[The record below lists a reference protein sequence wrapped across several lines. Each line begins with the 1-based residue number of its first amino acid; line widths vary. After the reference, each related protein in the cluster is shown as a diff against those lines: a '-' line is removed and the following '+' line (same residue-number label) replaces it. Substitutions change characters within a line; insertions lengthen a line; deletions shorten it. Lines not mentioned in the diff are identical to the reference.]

1 MPFELQVALRYL
13 LAKRRQVF
21 ISVISLVS
29 TIGVTVGV
37 AALIIAMALMT
48 GLQGE
53 LQDKILGSSAHVF
66 VFKPAAGIS
75 DYRAEVAKIRGIS
88 GVIGAAPAV
97 MGRAMISGG
106 TGQPGFVAVKGV
118 DPELEGSVTDV
129 AGALTEGTLND
140 LVPAS
145 EEDLPGIILGKDLAG
160 HIGAMVGDTVTLTT
174 PSGSLT
180 PMGVM
185 PRMRRFTV
193 VGTFRLG
200 LYDVDSTTGLVAL
213 EPGMR
218 LAGVDRVDHI
228 EVKIADIYN
237 APALADQMAVDF
249 GADYV
254 TQDWTDINQQLYSA
268 LMLEKIGMGI
278 GIGLIVMVAALN
290 IIASLIL
297 LVMEKTRDIAILK
310 TMGASKR
317 SIMLVFLLQG
327 SIIGV
332 IGTLLGAAAGTAI
345 ATIADR
351 YQLIKIPSDV
361 YQVSYLPFKVL
372 PEDLISV
379 IIGAVVVCFVA
390 TLYPS
395 RQAARL
401 DPAQALRYE

>member
-29 TIGVTVGV
+29 TLGVTVGV
-37 AALIIAMALMT
+37 AALVISMALMT

-66 VFKPAAGIS
+66 VFKPGVGID
-75 DYRAEVAKIRGIS
+75 DYRAEVAKIRAIP
-88 GVIGAAPAV
+88 GVTGAAPAV
-97 MGRAMISGG
+97 MGRAMISGSG
-106 TGQPGFVAVKGV
+106 IGFVAVKGI
-118 DPELEGSVTDV
+118 DPELEPSVTDL
-129 AGALTEGTLND
+129 AGTLTDGKLSD

-145 EEDLPGIILGKDLAG
+145 EDDLPGIVLGKDLAG
-160 HIGAMVGDTVTLTT
+160 QVGAMVGDTVTLTT
-174 PSGSLT
+174 PQGSLT

-185 PRMRRFTV
+185 PRQRRFKV

-218 LAGVDRVDHI
+218 LAGVDKVEHI
-228 EVKIADIYN
+228 EVRIADIYN
-237 APALADQMAVDF
+237 APQVADQMAVEF
-249 GADYV
+249 GPDYA

-327 SIIGV
+327 TIIGV
-332 IGTLLGAAAGTAI
+332 IGTVLGALAGTAI

-351 YQLIKIPSDV
+351 YRLISIPSDV

-372 PEDLISV
+372 PEDLVSV

-395 RQAARL
+395 RQAAKL

>member
-29 TIGVTVGV
+29 TLGVTVGV
-37 AALIIAMALMT
+37 AALVISMALMT

-66 VFKPAAGIS
+66 VFKPTTGID
-75 DYRAEVAKIRGIS
+75 DYHSEVARIRAIP
-88 GVIGAAPAV
+88 GVTGAAPAV
-97 MGRAMISGG
+97 MAKAMI
-106 TGQPGFVAVKGV
+106 TGLNIGFVAVKGV
-118 DPELEGSVTDV
+118 DPELEPSVTD
-129 AGALTEGTLND
+129 LSGTLTDGKLTD
-140 LVPAS
+140 LLPAS
-145 EEDLPGIILGKDLAG
+145 EDDLPGIVLGKDLAG
-160 HIGAMVGDTVTLTT
+160 QVGAMVGDTVTLTT
-174 PSGSLT
+174 PEGSLT

-185 PRMRRFTV
+185 PRQRRFKV

-218 LAGVDRVDHI
+218 LSGVDRVDHI

-237 APALADQMAVDF
+237 APEVADRMAAEF
-249 GADYV
+249 GPDYV

-327 SIIGV
+327 TIIGV
-332 IGTLLGAAAGTAI
+332 IGTVLGALAGTAI

-351 YQLIKIPSDV
+351 YRLISIPSDV

-372 PEDLISV
+372 PGDLVSV
-379 IIGAVVVCFVA
+379 IIGAVVVCFIA

-395 RQAARL
+395 RQAAKL

>member
-53 LQDKILGSSAHVF
+53 LQAKILGSSAHVF
-66 VFKPAAGIS
+66 VFKPAGGID
-75 DYRAEVAKIRGIS
+75 DYRAEVARIRGFT

-97 MGRAMISGG
+97 MGRAMISG

-129 AGALTEGTLND
+129 AGALTDGKLSD

-145 EEDLPGIILGKDLAG
+145 ADDLPGIILGKDLAG
-160 HIGAMVGDTVTLTT
+160 QIGAMVGDIVTLTT

-185 PRMRRFTV
+185 PRMRRFKV

-200 LYDVDSTTGLVAL
+200 LYDVDSSTGLVAL

-218 LAGVDRVDHI
+218 LAGTESVDHI

-237 APALADQMAVDF
+237 APEMADQMAETF
-249 GADYV
+249 GPEYV

-327 SIIGV
+327 TIIGV
-332 IGTLLGAAAGTAI
+332 IGTVLGAVAGTAI

-372 PEDLISV
+372 PEDLIAV
-379 IIGAVVVCFVA
+379 IIGAVVVCFIA

-395 RQAARL
+395 RQAAKL

>member
-29 TIGVTVGV
+29 TLGVTVGV
-37 AALIIAMALMT
+37 AALVISMALMT

-66 VFKPAAGIS
+66 VFKPTTGID
-75 DYRAEVAKIRGIS
+75 DYHAEVAKIRAIP

-97 MGRAMISGG
+97 MAKAMI
-106 TGQPGFVAVKGV
+106 TGLNIGFVAVKGV
-118 DPELEGSVTDV
+118 DPELEPSVTD
-129 AGALTEGTLND
+129 LTGTLTDGKLSD

-145 EEDLPGIILGKDLAG
+145 EDDLPGIVLGKDLAG
-160 HIGAMVGDTVTLTT
+160 QTGAMVGDTVTLTT
-174 PSGSLT
+174 PEGSLT

-185 PRMRRFTV
+185 PRQRRFTV

-218 LAGVDRVDHI
+218 LAGVDKVDHI
-228 EVKIADIYN
+228 EVKIADIYD
-237 APALADQMAVDF
+237 APQVADRMAAEF
-249 GADYV
+249 GPDYV

-327 SIIGV
+327 TIIGV
-332 IGTLLGAAAGTAI
+332 IGTVLGALAGTAI

-351 YQLIKIPSDV
+351 YRLISIPSDV

-372 PEDLISV
+372 PGDLVSV
-379 IIGAVVVCFVA
+379 IIGAVVVCFIA

-395 RQAARL
+395 RQAAKL

>member
-37 AALIIAMALMT
+37 AALVISMALMT

-66 VFKPAAGIS
+66 VFKPTAGID
-75 DYRAEVAKIRGIS
+75 DYHAEVAKIRAIP

-97 MGRAMISGG
+97 MGKAMI
-106 TGQPGFVAVKGV
+106 TGLNIGFVAVKGV
-118 DPELEGSVTDV
+118 DPELEPSVTD
-129 AGALTEGTLND
+129 LSGTLND
-140 LVPAS
+140 GKLSDLLPAS
-145 EEDLPGIILGKDLAG
+145 EDDLPGIVLGKDLAG
-160 HIGAMVGDTVTLTT
+160 DIGSMVGDTVTLTT
-174 PSGSLT
+174 GQGSLT

-185 PRMRRFTV
+185 PRQRRFKL

-218 LAGVDRVDHI
+218 LAGVDKVDHI
-228 EVKIADIYN
+228 EVKIADIYS
-237 APALADQMAVDF
+237 APQVADRMADEF
-249 GADYV
+249 GPDYA

-310 TMGASKR
+310 TMGASRR

-327 SIIGV
+327 TIIGI
-332 IGTLLGAAAGTAI
+332 IGTVLGALAGTAI
-345 ATIADR
+345 ATVADR
-351 YQLIKIPSDV
+351 YRLISIPSDV

-372 PEDLISV
+372 PEDLVSV
-379 IIGAVVVCFVA
+379 IIGAVVVCFIA

-395 RQAARL
+395 RQAAQL

>member
-37 AALIIAMALMT
+37 AALVISLALMT

-53 LQDKILGSSAHVF
+53 LQSKILGSSAHVF
-66 VFKPAAGIS
+66 VFRPAGIE
-75 DYRAEVAKIRGIS
+75 DYRAEVAKIRNVP
-88 GVIGAAPAV
+88 GVIGAGPAV
-97 MGRAMISGG
+97 MGKAMITASGE
-106 TGQPGFVAVKGV
+106 PGFVAVKGI
-118 DPELEGSVTDV
+118 DPEMEPSVTDV
-129 AGALTEGTLND
+129 ARVVTDGSLSKLT
-140 LVPAS
+140 PAS
-145 EEDLPGIILGKDLAG
+145 DDELPGIVLGKDLAG
-160 HIGAMVGDTVTLTT
+160 DIGAMVGDTVTLTT
-174 PSGSLT
+174 PQGSLT

-185 PRMRRFTV
+185 PRQRRFTV

-200 LYDVDSTTGLVAL
+200 LYDVDSTSGLVGL
-213 EPGMR
+213 EPGIR
-218 LAGVDRVDHI
+218 LAGKDRIDHI
-228 EVKIADIYN
+228 EVKVADIYD
-237 APALADQMAVDF
+237 APRIADEIADAF
-249 GADYV
+249 GPDYV

-310 TMGASKR
+310 TMGASRR

-327 SIIGV
+327 TIIGV
-332 IGTLLGAAAGTAI
+332 IGTVLGAAAGTTLAYFL
-345 ATIADR
+345 DR
-351 YQLIKIPSDV
+351 YRVISIPSDV
-361 YQVSYLPFKVL
+361 YQVSYLPFTVL
-372 PEDLISV
+372 PGDLVSV
-379 IIGAVVVCFVA
+379 IVGAVIVCFLA

>member
-66 VFKPAAGIS
+66 VFKPAGGIA
-75 DYRAEVAKIRGIS
+75 DYRAEVARIRGFT

-97 MGRAMISGG
+97 MGRAMISG

-129 AGALTEGTLND
+129 AGALTDGKLSD

-145 EEDLPGIILGKDLAG
+145 EDDLPGIILGKDLAG
-160 HIGAMVGDTVTLTT
+160 QIGAMVGDIVTLTT

-185 PRMRRFTV
+185 PRMRRFRV

-200 LYDVDSTTGLVAL
+200 LYDVDSSTGLVAL

-218 LAGVDRVDHI
+218 LAGTENVDHI

-237 APALADQMAVDF
+237 APAMADQMAENF
-249 GADYV
+249 GPEYV

-327 SIIGV
+327 TIIGV
-332 IGTLLGAAAGTAI
+332 IGTVLGAVAGTAI

-372 PEDLISV
+372 PEDLIAV
-379 IIGAVVVCFVA
+379 IIGAVVVCFIA

-395 RQAARL
+395 RQAAKL

>member
-29 TIGVTVGV
+29 TLGVTVGV
-37 AALIIAMALMT
+37 AALVISLALMT

-66 VFKPAAGIS
+66 VFKPTIGID
-75 DYRAEVAKIRGIS
+75 DYRAEVTKIRAVP
-88 GVIGAAPAV
+88 GVIGAGPAV
-97 MGRAMISGG
+97 MGKAMISGL
-106 TGQPGFVAVKGV
+106 GQSFVAVKGI
-118 DPELEGSVTDV
+118 DPDLEPSVTDV
-129 AGALTEGTLND
+129 AAAVTDGKLTD
-140 LVPAS
+140 LLPAS
-145 EEDLPGIILGKDLAG
+145 EDDLPGIVLGKDLAG
-160 HIGAMVGDTVTLTT
+160 DVGAMVGDMVTLTT
-174 PSGSLT
+174 AQGSLT

-185 PRMRRFTV
+185 PRQRRFKV

-213 EPGMR
+213 DPGMR
-218 LAGVDRVDHI
+218 LAGVEKVDHI
-228 EVKIADIYN
+228 EVKVADIYD
-237 APALADQMAVDF
+237 APRVADQIADEF
-249 GADYV
+249 GPDYV

-317 SIMLVFLLQG
+317 SIMMVFLLQG
-327 SIIGV
+327 TIIGV
-332 IGTLLGAAAGTAI
+332 IGTVLGAVAGTAI
-345 ATIADR
+345 ATVLDR
-351 YQLIKIPSDV
+351 NQLIKIPSDV

-372 PEDLISV
+372 PDDLLSV
-379 IIGAVVVCFVA
+379 IVGAVVVCFIA

-395 RQAARL
+395 RQAAKL

>member
-29 TIGVTVGV
+29 TLGVTVGV
-37 AALIIAMALMT
+37 AALVISMALMT

-66 VFKPAAGIS
+66 VFKPTTGID
-75 DYRAEVAKIRGIS
+75 DYHSEVARIRAIP
-88 GVIGAAPAV
+88 GVTGAAPAV
-97 MGRAMISGG
+97 MAKAMI
-106 TGQPGFVAVKGV
+106 TGLNIGFVAVKGV
-118 DPELEGSVTDV
+118 DPELEPSVTD
-129 AGALTEGTLND
+129 LSGTLTDGKLTD
-140 LVPAS
+140 LLPAS
-145 EEDLPGIILGKDLAG
+145 EDDLPGIVLGKDLAG
-160 HIGAMVGDTVTLTT
+160 QVGAMVGDTVTLTT
-174 PSGSLT
+174 PEGSLT

-185 PRMRRFTV
+185 PRQRRFKV

-218 LAGVDRVDHI
+218 LAGVDKVDHI

-237 APALADQMAVDF
+237 APQVADRMAADF
-249 GADYV
+249 GPDYV

-327 SIIGV
+327 TIIGV
-332 IGTLLGAAAGTAI
+332 IGTALGALAGTAI

-351 YQLIKIPSDV
+351 YRLISIPSDV

-372 PEDLISV
+372 PGDLVSV
-379 IIGAVVVCFVA
+379 IIGAVVVCFIA

-395 RQAARL
+395 RQAAKL

>member
-29 TIGVTVGV
+29 TLGVTVGV
-37 AALIIAMALMT
+37 AALIISLALMT

-66 VFKPAAGIS
+66 VFKPGTGID
-75 DYRAEVAKIRGIS
+75 DYRAEVAKIRAIP
-88 GVIGAAPAV
+88 GVLGAAPAV
-97 MGRAMISGG
+97 MGKAMITG
-106 TGQPGFVAVKGV
+106 TGQPGFVAIKGI
-118 DPELEGSVTDV
+118 DPELEPSVTEV
-129 AGALTEGTLND
+129 AGVLADGRLSD
-140 LVPAS
+140 LVPAA
-145 EEDLPGIILGKDLAG
+145 EDELPGVVLGKDLAG
-160 HIGAMVGDTVTLTT
+160 QIGAMVGDTVTLTT
-174 PSGSLT
+174 PNGSLT

-185 PRMRRFTV
+185 PRMRRFKV

-218 LAGVDRVDHI
+218 LAGVDTVDHI
-228 EVKIADIYN
+228 EVKIDDIYN
-237 APALADQMAVDF
+237 APRIADQMAEQF

-310 TMGASKR
+310 TMGASRR

-327 SIIGV
+327 TIIGV
-332 IGTLLGAAAGTAI
+332 IGTVIGAAAGTAI
-345 ATIADR
+345 AVLADR
-351 YQLIKIPSDV
+351 YRLISIPSDV

-372 PEDLISV
+372 PGDLLSV
-379 IIGAVVVCFVA
+379 IAGAVVVCFIA

-395 RQAARL
+395 RQAAKL

>member
-37 AALIIAMALMT
+37 AALVISLALMT

-53 LQDKILGSSAHVF
+53 LQSKILGSSAHVF
-66 VFKPAAGIS
+66 VFKPSTGIT
-75 DYRAEVAKIRGIS
+75 DYRAEVAKIRAVA
-88 GVIGAAPAV
+88 GVLGAAPAV
-97 MGRAMISGG
+97 MGKGMISGSG
-106 TGQPGFVAVKGV
+106 DPGFIAVKGI
-118 DPELEGSVTDV
+118 DPELEPLVTEMAALVNDGSLSQL
-129 AGALTEGTLND
+129 A
-140 LVPAS
+140 PAA
-145 EEDLPGIILGKDLAG
+145 EDDLPGIVIGKDLAG
-160 HIGAMVGDTVTLTT
+160 QIGAMVGDTVTITT
-174 PSGSLT
+174 PEGSLT

-185 PRMRRFTV
+185 PRQRRFKL

-200 LYDVDSTTGLVAL
+200 LYDVDSSTGLVGL

-218 LAGVDRVDHI
+218 LAGKDRIDHI
-228 EVKIADIYN
+228 EVKIADIYD
-237 APALADQMAVDF
+237 APRLADEIADRF
-249 GADYV
+249 GPEYV

-327 SIIGV
+327 TIIGI
-332 IGTLLGAAAGTAI
+332 IGTVLGAIAGTAI
-345 ATIADR
+345 ATTADR
-351 YQLIKIPSDV
+351 YRLISIPSDV
-361 YQVSYLPFKVL
+361 YQVSYLPFTVL
-372 PEDLISV
+372 PGDLVWV
-379 IIGAVVVCFVA
+379 IVGAVIVCFVA

>member
-29 TIGVTVGV
+29 TLGVTVGV
-37 AALIIAMALMT
+37 AALVISLALMT

-66 VFKPAAGIS
+66 VFKPTTGID
-75 DYRAEVAKIRGIS
+75 DYRAEVTKIRAVP
-88 GVIGAAPAV
+88 GVIGAGPAV
-97 MGRAMISGG
+97 MGKAMISGL
-106 TGQPGFVAVKGV
+106 GQSFVAVKGI
-118 DPELEGSVTDV
+118 DPDLEPSVTDV
-129 AGALTEGTLND
+129 AAAVTDGKLTD
-140 LVPAS
+140 LLPAS
-145 EEDLPGIILGKDLAG
+145 EDDLPGIVLGKDLAG
-160 HIGAMVGDTVTLTT
+160 DVGAMVGDLVTLTT
-174 PSGSLT
+174 AQGSLT

-185 PRMRRFTV
+185 PRQRRFKV

-213 EPGMR
+213 DPGMR
-218 LAGVDRVDHI
+218 LAGVEKVDHI
-228 EVKIADIYN
+228 EVKVADIYD
-237 APALADQMAVDF
+237 APRVADQIADEF
-249 GADYV
+249 GPDYV

-310 TMGASKR
+310 TMGASRR
-317 SIMLVFLLQG
+317 SIMMVFLLQG
-327 SIIGV
+327 TIIGV
-332 IGTLLGAAAGTAI
+332 IGTVLGAVAGTAI
-345 ATIADR
+345 AIVLDR
-351 YQLIKIPSDV
+351 NQLIKIPSDV

-372 PEDLISV
+372 PDDLLSV
-379 IIGAVVVCFVA
+379 IVGAVVVCFIA

-395 RQAARL
+395 RQAAKL

>member
-37 AALIIAMALMT
+37 AALVISLALMT

-66 VFKPAAGIS
+66 VFKPTTGID
-75 DYRAEVAKIRGIS
+75 DYHAEVAKIRAIP

-97 MGRAMISGG
+97 MGKAMISGLNI
-106 TGQPGFVAVKGV
+106 GFVAVKGV
-118 DPELEGSVTDV
+118 DPELEPSVTD
-129 AGALTEGTLND
+129 LSGTLTDGKLSD

-145 EEDLPGIILGKDLAG
+145 EDDLPGIVLGKDLAG
-160 HIGAMVGDTVTLTT
+160 TVGAMVGDTVTLTT
-174 PSGSLT
+174 PQGSLT

-185 PRMRRFTV
+185 PRQRRFKV

-218 LAGVDRVDHI
+218 LAGVDKVEHI
-228 EVKIADIYN
+228 EVKIADIYS
-237 APALADQMAVDF
+237 APQVADRMAEEF
-249 GADYV
+249 GPDYV

-310 TMGASKR
+310 TMGASRR

-327 SIIGV
+327 TIIGI
-332 IGTLLGAAAGTAI
+332 IGTVLGALAGTAI
-345 ATIADR
+345 ATVADR
-351 YQLIKIPSDV
+351 YRLISIPSDV

-372 PEDLISV
+372 PEDLVSV

-395 RQAARL
+395 RQAAKL

>member
-29 TIGVTVGV
+29 TLGVTVGV
-37 AALIIAMALMT
+37 AALVISMALMT

-66 VFKPAAGIS
+66 VFKPTTGID
-75 DYRAEVAKIRGIS
+75 DYHSEVARIRAIP
-88 GVIGAAPAV
+88 GVTGAAPAV
-97 MGRAMISGG
+97 MAKAMI
-106 TGQPGFVAVKGV
+106 TGLNIGFVAVKGV
-118 DPELEGSVTDV
+118 DPELEPSVTD
-129 AGALTEGTLND
+129 LSGTLTDGKLTD
-140 LVPAS
+140 LLPAS
-145 EEDLPGIILGKDLAG
+145 EDDLPGIVLGKDLAG
-160 HIGAMVGDTVTLTT
+160 QVGAMVGDTVTLTT
-174 PSGSLT
+174 PEGSLT

-185 PRMRRFTV
+185 PRQRRFKV

-218 LAGVDRVDHI
+218 LAGVDKVDHI

-237 APALADQMAVDF
+237 APEVADRMAAEF
-249 GADYV
+249 GPDYV

-327 SIIGV
+327 TIIGV
-332 IGTLLGAAAGTAI
+332 IGTVLGALAGTAI

-351 YQLIKIPSDV
+351 YRLISIPSDV

-372 PEDLISV
+372 PGDLVSV
-379 IIGAVVVCFVA
+379 IIGAVVVCFIA

-395 RQAARL
+395 RQAAKL

>member
-29 TIGVTVGV
+29 TIGVMVGV

-53 LQDKILGSSAHVF
+53 LQDRILGSSAHVF
-66 VFKPAAGIS
+66 VFKPATGID
-75 DYRAEVAKIRGIS
+75 DYRAEVAKIRAVP

-97 MGRAMISGG
+97 MGRAMISG

-118 DPELEGSVTDV
+118 DPELEGNVTDV
-129 AGALTEGTLND
+129 AGALTEGALSD

-145 EEDLPGIILGKDLAG
+145 ADALPGIILGRDLAG
-160 HIGAMVGDTVTLTT
+160 QIGAMVGDTVTLTT

-185 PRMRRFTV
+185 PRMRRFKV
-193 VGTFRLG
+193 VGSFRLG

-218 LAGVDRVDHI
+218 LAGVDTVDHI
-228 EVKIADIYN
+228 EVKIADIYS
-237 APALADQMAVDF
+237 APQLADQIADQF
-249 GADYV
+249 GPDYV

-327 SIIGV
+327 TIIGV
-332 IGTLLGAAAGTAI
+332 IGTVLGAAAGTAI

-351 YQLIKIPSDV
+351 YRLISIPSDV

-372 PEDLISV
+372 PADLVSV

-395 RQAARL
+395 RQASRL

>member
-37 AALIIAMALMT
+37 AALVISLALMT

-66 VFKPAAGIS
+66 VFKPTTGID
-75 DYRAEVAKIRGIS
+75 DYHAEVAKIRAIP

-97 MGRAMISGG
+97 MGKAMISGLNI
-106 TGQPGFVAVKGV
+106 GFVAVKGV
-118 DPELEGSVTDV
+118 DPELEASVTD
-129 AGALTEGTLND
+129 LSGTLTDGKLSD

-145 EEDLPGIILGKDLAG
+145 EDDLPGIVLGKDLAG
-160 HIGAMVGDTVTLTT
+160 TVGAMVGDTVTLTT
-174 PSGSLT
+174 PQGSLT

-185 PRMRRFTV
+185 PRQRRFKV

-218 LAGVDRVDHI
+218 LAGVDKVEHI
-228 EVKIADIYN
+228 EVKIADIYS
-237 APALADQMAVDF
+237 APQVADRMAEEF
-249 GADYV
+249 GPDYV

-310 TMGASKR
+310 TMGASRR

-327 SIIGV
+327 TIIGI
-332 IGTLLGAAAGTAI
+332 IGTVLGALAGTAI
-345 ATIADR
+345 ATVADR
-351 YQLIKIPSDV
+351 YRLISIPSDV

-372 PEDLISV
+372 PEDLVSV

-395 RQAARL
+395 RQAAKL

>member
-29 TIGVTVGV
+29 TLGVTVGV
-37 AALIIAMALMT
+37 AALVISMALMT

-66 VFKPAAGIS
+66 VFKPTTGID
-75 DYRAEVAKIRGIS
+75 DYHAEVAKIRAVP

-97 MGRAMISGG
+97 MGKAMI
-106 TGQPGFVAVKGV
+106 TGLNIDFVAVKGV
-118 DPELEGSVTDV
+118 DPQLEPSVTD
-129 AGALTEGTLND
+129 LTGTLTDGRLSD

-145 EEDLPGIILGKDLAG
+145 EDDLPGIVLGKDLAG
-160 HIGAMVGDTVTLTT
+160 RVGAMVGDTITLTT
-174 PSGSLT
+174 PEGSLT

-185 PRMRRFTV
+185 PRQRRFKL

-218 LAGVDRVDHI
+218 LAGVDKVDHI

-237 APALADQMAVDF
+237 APQLADRMAADF
-249 GADYV
+249 GPDYV

-327 SIIGV
+327 TIIGV
-332 IGTLLGAAAGTAI
+332 IGTALGALAGTAI

-351 YQLIKIPSDV
+351 YRLISIPSDV

-372 PEDLISV
+372 PGDLVSV

-395 RQAARL
+395 RQAAKL

>member
-29 TIGVTVGV
+29 TLGVTVGV
-37 AALIIAMALMT
+37 AALVISMALMT

-66 VFKPAAGIS
+66 VFKPTTGID
-75 DYRAEVAKIRGIS
+75 DYHAEVAKIRAVP

-97 MGRAMISGG
+97 MGKAMI
-106 TGQPGFVAVKGV
+106 TGLNIDFVAVKGV
-118 DPELEGSVTDV
+118 DPQLEPSVTD
-129 AGALTEGTLND
+129 LTGTLTDGRLSD

-145 EEDLPGIILGKDLAG
+145 EDDLPGIVLGKDLAG
-160 HIGAMVGDTVTLTT
+160 RVGAMVGDTITLTT
-174 PSGSLT
+174 PEGSLT

-185 PRMRRFTV
+185 PRQRRFKL

-218 LAGVDRVDHI
+218 LAGVDKVEHI

-237 APALADQMAVDF
+237 APQLADRMAADF
-249 GADYV
+249 GPDYV

-327 SIIGV
+327 TIIGV
-332 IGTLLGAAAGTAI
+332 IGTALGALAGTAI

-351 YQLIKIPSDV
+351 YRLISIPSDV

-372 PEDLISV
+372 PGDLVSV

-395 RQAARL
+395 RQAAKL